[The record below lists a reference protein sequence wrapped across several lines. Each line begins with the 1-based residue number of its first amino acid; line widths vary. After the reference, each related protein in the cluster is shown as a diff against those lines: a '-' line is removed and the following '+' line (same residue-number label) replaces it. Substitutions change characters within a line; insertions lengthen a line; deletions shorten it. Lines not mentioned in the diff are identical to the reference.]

1 MTRTQIA
8 NIDEKLD
15 IIDHLNQ
22 DHSDE
27 LLVIANYYSQNSNYT
42 KARIA
47 DIFEEGVII
56 DLFHTDHEQS
66 QLYIPFKIK
75 GSLEEKFSISH
86 ITL

>member
-27 LLVIANYYSQNSNYT
+27 LLVIANYYSQDSNYT

-47 DIFEEGVII
+47 DIFEV
-56 DLFHTDHEQS
+56 L
-66 QLYIPFKIK
+66 KK
-75 GSLEEKFSISH
+75 G
-86 ITL
+86 